1 MNRRALL
8 AAVPSIALAGCAT
21 RLGIADRVEITRK
34 FVRLHPWDGDEPI
47 DAVVRRYDPDE
58 GAVYDDDPHEAI
70 ADEVESDEPLVV
82 SDPVADRLAAEYE
95 IVEYRISAC
104 ALDDDDCRETTLVRE
119 DFNTVEAGDVVD
131 IVSRSS
137 GAGLVNVHERRE
149 ERD

>member
-34 FVRLHPWDGDEPI
+34 FVRLHPWDGEEPI

-58 GAVYDDDPHEAI
+58 GVAYDDPHEAI
-70 ADEVESDEPLVV
+70 ADEIDPDEPLVV
-82 SDPVADRLAAEYE
+82 PDSMADRLEAEYE
-95 IVEYRISAC
+95 IVEYRIRAC
-104 ALDDDDCRETTLVRE
+104 ALDGDDCRETTLVRE
-119 DFNTVEAGDVVD
+119 EFNAVEVGDVVD

-137 GAGLVNVHERRE
+137 GAGLVNIHERRE

>member
-1 MNRRALL
+1 MNRRAIL

-21 RLGIADRVEITRK
+21 RLGLADRVEISLK
-34 FVRLHPWDGDEPI
+34 SVRIHPWNGDEPI

-58 GAVYDDDPHEAI
+58 GASYDDPNEAI
-70 ADEVESDEPLVV
+70 ADEIDPDEPLVV
-82 SDPVADRLAAEYE
+82 SDSVADRLAAEHE

-104 ALDDDDCRETTLVRE
+104 ALDADGDCRETTLVRE